1 MGAQVDGLELGVE
14 PPEVLVVRPMLVV
27 RQLVLVVVVVVVVVV
42 VMICGSVVVGYAES
56 EQLRRFVKSHEG

>member
-14 PPEVLVVRPMLVV
+14 PPEVLVVRPVLVV
-27 RQLVLVVVVVVVVVV
+27 RQLVLVVVVVV

>member
-14 PPEVLVVRPMLVV
+14 PPEVLVVRPVLVV
-27 RQLVLVVVVVVVVVV
+27 RQLVLVVVVVVVVV

>member
-14 PPEVLVVRPMLVV
+14 PPEVLVVRPVLVV
-27 RQLVLVVVVVVVVVV
+27 RQLVLVVVVVVV